1 VCDEDLNATDSVR
14 PYAPGDFDSVND
26 ICLRTAEAGRDATG
40 LYVSDELMPDIFA
53 KPYVL
58 FEPELAFVLEASQ
71 RVVGYILGVADTARF
86 VERYRA
92 EWLPGLSRKYVHVC
106 PPGTRDELIRH
117 LGFVPERM
125 LIPEL
130 DRYPAHLHI
139 DLLPAFQ
146 RRGFGRALLQ
156 ALVAALRLRGV
167 PGLHLSMDP
176 ANVSARAFYDRVGF
190 RELPSSK
197 PDAPLLGIELDREG
211 TAAKRLYD
219 VGQ

>member
-1 VCDEDLNATDSVR
+1 MSDADLEPASLIR
-14 PYAPGDFDSVND
+14 PYAPSDFDAIGE

-53 KPYVL
+53 KPYL
-58 FEPELAFVLEASQ
+58 LLEPELAFVLDAGQ
-71 RVVGYILGVADTARF
+71 QIGGYILGVADTTLF

-92 EWLPGLSRKYVHVC
+92 RWLPGFSRKYLHVD

-130 DRYPAHLHI
+130 ERYPAHLHI
-139 DLLPAFQ
+139 DLLPAYQ
-146 RRGFGRALLQ
+146 RRGFGRALMEV
-156 ALVAALRLRGV
+156 LVAALRERGV

-176 ANVSARAFYDRVGF
+176 ANRGARAFYDRLGF
-190 RELPSSK
+190 RELRSSK
-197 PDAPLLGIELDREG
+197 PEAPLLGIEL
-211 TAAKRLYD
+211 
-219 VGQ
+219 